1 MAEKRYCRHIV
12 FVLVLAAALVA
23 SGSGLDSRSGP
34 SGHGV
39 RQPSS
44 LADARKAASEI
55 PRLHSLLVSSH
66 GKLLL
71 EYYASP
77 RRARLSNVKSVSKSI
92 ISALVGIAIQ
102 RKLLKGVDQPIV
114 DFFPELKKDPDA
126 RKQRITIE
134 DLLTMRQGLE
144 STSFDGY
151 GAWVTSRNW
160 VRYALE
166 RPMLSDPGETMEYS
180 TGSSHLLSAILTKA
194 TRKSTWQFAQEVL
207 GKPLGITIAR
217 WPRDPQGIFFGGNDM
232 LMTPRQMLAIGHL
245 WLNDGRA
252 KKRQIVPEAWV
263 ETSCEGRGRS
273 RFNPDQEYGYGWW
286 TRDFA
291 GREACFAWGY
301 GGQYIFVFSDLNLVV
316 VTTSSTSVGE
326 ERRGHRRLIFD
337 LLETHILGPLNP

>member
-1 MAEKRYCRHIV
+1 MA
-12 FVLVLAAALVA
+12 LLLALVA
-23 SGSGLDSRSGP
+23 TLVAIPPQTDGWPQGAM
-34 SGHGV
+34 
-39 RQPSS
+39 S
-44 LADARKAASEI
+44 LGEARKAAAEI

-66 GKLLL
+66 GKLVL

-77 RRARLSNVKSVSKSI
+77 RRSRLSNVKSVSKSI

-102 RKLLKGVDQPIV
+102 RKLLKGLDQPIV
-114 DFFPELKKDPDA
+114 DFFPELRKDPDP
-126 RKQRITIE
+126 RKQKITIE

-160 VRYALE
+160 VRHALD

-194 TRKSTWQFAQEVL
+194 TRKSTWQFAQEAL
-207 GKPLGITIAR
+207 GAPLGITIAR

-232 LMTPRQMLAIGHL
+232 LLTPRQMLAFGQL

-252 KKRQIVPEAWV
+252 KGRQIVPEAWV

-273 RFNPDQEYGYGWW
+273 RFNPDQRYGYGWW
-286 TRDFA
+286 TRGFA

-301 GGQYIFVFSDLNLVV
+301 GGQYIFVFTDLDLVV
-316 VTTSSTSVGE
+316 VTTSSTSAGE

-337 LLETHILGPLNP
+337 LLETHILGPLGP

>member
-1 MAEKRYCRHIV
+1 MV
-12 FVLVLAAALVA
+12 FVRLLAAALVA
-23 SGSGLDSRSGP
+23 SGAGLDSRSDSSGP
-34 SGHGV
+34 GAW
-39 RQPSS
+39 QPSS

-77 RRARLSNVKSVSKSI
+77 RRARVSNVKSVSKSI

-114 DFFPELKKDPDA
+114 EFFPELRKDPDP

-151 GAWVTSRNW
+151 GAWVTSKNW
-160 VRYALE
+160 VRYALD
-166 RPMLSDPGETMEYS
+166 RPMMSDPGEAMEYS

-194 TRKSTWQFAQEVL
+194 TRKSTWQFAQEML
-207 GKPLGITIAR
+207 GAPLGITVAR
-217 WPRDPQGIFFGGNDM
+217 WPRDPQGIYFGGNDM
-232 LMTPRQMLAIGHL
+232 LLTPRQMLAFGQL
-245 WLNDGRA
+245 YLNDGRV
-252 KKRQIVPEAWV
+252 KGRQIVPEAWV

-273 RFNPDQEYGYGWW
+273 RFNPDQQYGYGWW